1 MLPPSQDAGASISRS
16 LKQGEQENRM
26 AVQNPKE
33 LFVMLLSN
41 VRHREERSTEILKH
55 IGEAA
60 KDPDIKEAVE
70 SHVFLKSQ
78 MIEALDRCFKLIG
91 EKPQPQPAGDKL
103 HDMLLEDFRKEVAEI
118 HSPAAKH
125 LFVLAKIKHVIHARI
140 AEYVALT
147 AMADLSGHYGV
158 GVLLETCLA
167 EKLAFV
173 ERAQRLM
180 RRIVAHE
187 LGERLAA

>member
-1 MLPPSQDAGASISRS
+1 
-16 LKQGEQENRM
+16 M

-41 VRHREERSTEILKH
+41 VRQHEERTSELLKH
-55 IGEAA
+55 ISEAV
-60 KDPDIKEAVE
+60 KDPDIKEAID

-78 MIEALDRCFKLIG
+78 MIETLDRCFKLIG
-91 EKPQPQPAGDKL
+91 EKPHATSERL
-103 HDMLLEDFRKEVAEI
+103 HDLMLEDFRKEVAEI
-118 HSPAAKH
+118 QSPVARH
-125 LFVLAKIKHVIHARI
+125 LFVLAKVKHVIHLRI

-147 AMADLSGHYGV
+147 AMADLSGHFGV

-167 EKLAFV
+167 EKMAFV
-173 ERAQRLM
+173 ARAQRLV

>member
-1 MLPPSQDAGASISRS
+1 
-16 LKQGEQENRM
+16 M

-41 VRHREERSTEILKH
+41 VRQREERTSELLKH
-55 IGEAA
+55 VGETV
-60 KDPDIKEAVE
+60 KDPDIKEAIE

-78 MIEALDRCFKLIG
+78 MIETLDRCFKLIG
-91 EKPQPQPAGDKL
+91 EKPQATSERL
-103 HDMLLEDFRKEVAEI
+103 HDLMLEEFRKELAEI
-118 HSPAAKH
+118 ESPVARH
-125 LFVLAKIKHVIHARI
+125 LFVLAKVKHVIHLRI

-147 AMADLSGHYGV
+147 AMADLSGHFGV

-167 EKLAFV
+167 EKMAFV
-173 ERAQRLM
+173 ERARRLI

>member
-1 MLPPSQDAGASISRS
+1 
-16 LKQGEQENRM
+16 M

-41 VRHREERSTEILKH
+41 VRHREERTAELLKH
-55 IGEAA
+55 ISEAV
-60 KDPDIKEAVE
+60 KDPNIKEAVE

-78 MIEALDRCFKLIG
+78 MIETLDRCFKLIG
-91 EKPQPQPAGDKL
+91 EKPQATSERL
-103 HDMLLEDFRKEVAEI
+103 HDVMLEDFRKELAEI
-118 HSPAAKH
+118 QSPVARH
-125 LFVLAKIKHVIHARI
+125 LFVLAKIKHVIHLRI

-147 AMADLSGHYGV
+147 AMADISGHFGV

-167 EKLAFV
+167 EKMAFV
-173 ERAQRLM
+173 ERARRLM
-180 RRIVAHE
+180 RRMIAHE